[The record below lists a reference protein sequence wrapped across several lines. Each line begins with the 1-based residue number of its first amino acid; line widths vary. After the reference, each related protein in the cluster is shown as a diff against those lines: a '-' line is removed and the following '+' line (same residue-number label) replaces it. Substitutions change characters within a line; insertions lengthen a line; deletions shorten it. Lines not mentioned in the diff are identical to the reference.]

1 MSWTPATHMP
11 APTKVNVIT
20 STNGGHSP
28 EQVAELCVDRLIRV
42 ADTAPPEL
50 AMQAKVFREQ
60 MLAVVLHYVKMA
72 AAEDR
77 ATVVAKFEQ
86 AGAADVAQQIRRL

>member
-1 MSWTPATHMP
+1 M
-11 APTKVNVIT
+11 T
-20 STNGGHSP
+20 SSNGGHSP

-50 AMQAKVFREQ
+50 AMQARAFREQ

-77 ATVVAKFEQ
+77 STVVAKLEQ
-86 AGAADVAQQIRRL
+86 AGFSDLSKQIKGL

>member
-1 MSWTPATHMP
+1 MSFTGFA
-11 APTKVNVIT
+11 APGAVSVRT
-20 STNGGHSP
+20 SSNGGHSP

-50 AMQAKVFREQ
+50 AMQARAFREQ

-77 ATVVAKFEQ
+77 STVVAKLEQ
-86 AGAADVAQQIRRL
+86 AGFSDLSKQIKGL

>member
-1 MSWTPATHMP
+1 MISATVGSP
-11 APTKVNVIT
+11 FVVT

-28 EQVAELCVDRLIRV
+28 EQIAELCVNRLIAV

-50 AMQAKVFREQ
+50 AMQARAFREQ
-60 MLAVVLHYVKMA
+60 LLAVVLHYVKVA
-72 AAEDR
+72 AREDR
-77 ATVVAKFEQ
+77 ESVIAKLEQ

>member
-1 MSWTPATHMP
+1 LSFTGFA
-11 APTKVNVIT
+11 APGAVSVRT
-20 STNGGHSP
+20 SSNGGHSP

-50 AMQAKVFREQ
+50 AMQARAFREQ

-77 ATVVAKFEQ
+77 STVVAKLEQ
-86 AGAADVAQQIRRL
+86 AGFSDLSKQIKGL

>member
-1 MSWTPATHMP
+1 MFIGSASPGAVSVM
-11 APTKVNVIT
+11 T
-20 STNGGHSP
+20 SSNGGHSP
-28 EQVAELCVDRLIRV
+28 EQIAELCVDRLIRV

-50 AMQAKVFREQ
+50 AMQAKAFREQ

-72 AAEDR
+72 AIEDR
-77 ATVVAKFEQ
+77 ATVVAKLEQ

>member
-1 MSWTPATHMP
+1 MFTALS
-11 APTKVNVIT
+11 APGAVSVMT
-20 STNGGHSP
+20 SSHGGHSP

-50 AMQAKVFREQ
+50 ALQARAFREQ

-72 AAEDR
+72 AEEDR
-77 ATVVAKFEQ
+77 ATVITKLER
-86 AGAADVAQQIRRL
+86 AGSADVAQQIRRL